1 MPLYDNTLLVTGRL
15 NQVDEGNRFTR
26 IAVGLG
32 AGESRL
38 TTEVHV
44 FRVMHSPP
52 ADSLP
57 RTCSL
62 PGSAAPRSA
71 AYSAVKRSKAKNDRT
86 PMPTKGRFELPPSRA
101 KTSGSMSKSATAITA
116 PELNPTADEAAHET
130 STRPARL
137 SRFEC
142 ATGGCA
148 LPNSESASVTR
159 VESDD
164 QSRRC
169 ECRTRAF
176 AYTSRGLADN
186 WSTAPSSESVPR
198 LVFLSASPT
207 VSLPRPFHSLL
218 SLGHRGSRDEGN
230 AAPWV
235 SGESQIPRAPRPPL
249 IQPGPEV
256 RSP

>member
-1 MPLYDNTLLVTGRL
+1 MRWG
-15 NQVDEGNRFTR
+15 G
-26 IAVGLG
+26 
-32 AGESRL
+32 
-38 TTEVHV
+38 
-44 FRVMHSPP
+44 
-52 ADSLP
+52 
-57 RTCSL
+57 
-62 PGSAAPRSA
+62 APRET
-71 AYSAVKRSKAKNDRT
+71 VPLGK
-86 PMPTKGRFELPPSRA
+86 
-101 KTSGSMSKSATAITA
+101 I
-116 PELNPTADEAAHET
+116 ET

-148 LPNSESASVTR
+148 LPNSESDSVTR

-207 VSLPRPFHSLL
+207 VSLPSPFHSLL

-235 SGESQIPRAPRPPL
+235 SGESQIPRAPRPPSSN
-249 IQPGPEV
+249 QGPKGDLLAELAV
-256 RSP
+256 ILAYWAGNRRERMR